1 MYLFVR
7 IMLNLKLFLMFY
19 YFWSQKEAL
28 NPRQFHYFVSKQ
40 LLGIVNRW
48 RTVLYTS
55 LCAVLKSLTMIP
67 FRLLLLR
74 SSLEIDRQKIVQ
86 SFIKENTYII
96 SIKSLWLKRCNT
108 SYQKTWRKLT
118 NTSDVFSP
126 LGILKD
132 WLNCSMCHAQCRYF
146 TPTPIFFFF
155 FTVFMINVPEYPDIH
170 FKRNRFF
177 PAKKKK
183 SWICTCN
190 LFEEIFTQWLFYID
204 ER

>member
-48 RTVLYTS
+48 RTTVLYTS
-55 LCAVLKSLTMIP
+55 LYAVLKSLTMIP

-118 NTSDVFSP
+118 NTPDVFSP

-155 FTVFMINVPEYPDIH
+155 YCFHDQCSRIPRYSF
-170 FKRNRFF
+170 
-177 PAKKKK
+177 
-183 SWICTCN
+183 
-190 LFEEIFTQWLFYID
+190 
-204 ER
+204 